1 MTENRKSEVNN
12 RKLEMAKPVKFIEGQ
27 RIYLRPYEAED
38 AEIIYRAVYEP
49 EGRRL
54 TGTQRLFSKS
64 GVAGF
69 LEKIAGDDSRADL
82 VIALQE
88 NDQAIGEVVLNNID
102 FFNRSANIRIGLF
115 DPQYFSKGYGSEA
128 LLLMLGHGFNSLN
141 LHRIELGVYDFN
153 PRAIHVY
160 EKLGFKKEGV
170 LRDYLFS
177 GGEYHDQIL
186 MSILDH
192 EYREKYKAK

>member
-1 MTENRKSEVNN
+1 
-12 RKLEMAKPVKFIEGQ
+12 MAKPVKFIEGE

-38 AEIIYRAVYEP
+38 AELVYRAVYEP
-49 EGRRL
+49 EMRRL
-54 TGTQRLFSKS
+54 TGTQRLFSRS

-88 NDQAIGEVVLNNID
+88 NDQVTGEVVLNNID
-102 FFNRSANIRIGLF
+102 FINRSANIRIGLF

-128 LLLMLGHGFNSLN
+128 LLLMLGHGFNNLN
-141 LHRIELGVYDFN
+141 LHRIELGVFDFN

-160 EKLGFKKEGV
+160 EKLGFKREGV

-177 GGEYHDQIL
+177 DGAYHDQIL

-192 EYREKYKAK
+192 EYREKYGAK